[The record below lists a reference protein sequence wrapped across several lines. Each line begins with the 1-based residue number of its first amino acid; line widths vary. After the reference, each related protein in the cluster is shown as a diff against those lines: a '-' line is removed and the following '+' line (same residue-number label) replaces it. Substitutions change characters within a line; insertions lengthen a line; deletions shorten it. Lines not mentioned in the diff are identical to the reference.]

1 MKKYNEKSNVV
12 ADLIRKRRKEK
23 HYSKADLSRKLD
35 LVGINLDGTEL
46 KRIEDNTRI
55 IKDFELIAFIKVL
68 DIKLD
73 ELTDLID

>member
-23 HYSKADLSRKLD
+23 RYSKADLSRKLD
-35 LVGINLDGTEL
+35 LVGVNLDGTEL

-68 DIKLD
+68 DIKLE
-73 ELTDLID
+73 ELTNLID